1 MVIDFLVSF
10 LAGLAAVL
18 SPCVLPL
25 IPVVVGHSLL
35 KRNTG
40 ETISFVGGF
49 FLVFTII
56 TILTVLFTAAI
67 NQYLFYFRITSSLFL
82 IALGVFFIFSPNVF
96 QITYTSPYRNQILGS
111 FIMGFVTCMAWSP
124 CFGPYIVAVAA
135 YSAST
140 GNLFYSAI
148 NMLLFTAGFSL
159 TILVLAF
166 TLSRINLERLMRY
179 TSSVKI
185 LSGIIIIIA
194 GFYMLLTQ
202 IGVV

>member
-1 MVIDFLVSF
+1 
-10 LAGLAAVL
+10 
-18 SPCVLPL
+18 
-25 IPVVVGHSLL
+25 
-35 KRNTG
+35 
-40 ETISFVGGF
+40 
-49 FLVFTII
+49 
-56 TILTVLFTAAI
+56 
-67 NQYLFYFRITSSLFL
+67 
-82 IALGVFFIFSPNVF
+82 
-96 QITYTSPYRNQILGS
+96 
-111 FIMGFVTCMAWSP
+111 MAWSP